1 MGNESANN
9 EIEKIPEE
17 ELNVVEIDENPFSNL
32 IFDTE
37 EKEETIIPSWD
48 EIVKKESKVKKEH
61 APKTPK
67 TTDKKTTTHTLAK
80 KTPKE
85 KVEE

>member
-48 EIVKKESKVKKEH
+48 EIVKKEPKVKKEH
-61 APKTPK
+61 ALKTPK